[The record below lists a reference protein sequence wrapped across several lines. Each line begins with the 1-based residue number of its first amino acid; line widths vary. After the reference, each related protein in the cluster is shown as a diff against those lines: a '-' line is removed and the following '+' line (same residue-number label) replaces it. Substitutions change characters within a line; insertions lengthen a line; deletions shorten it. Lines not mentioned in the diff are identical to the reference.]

1 MLSLAD
7 TALANE
13 TSIRFGKDFD
23 MGELLDRLNA
33 MDSRPRAPGEPIR
46 SVADQAAQA
55 FRSAS
60 QRVNEVIEAVREPG
74 MPLDTLSRW
83 TRQAPLQALAA
94 AFLVGVIMTRRR

>member
-1 MLSLAD
+1 
-7 TALANE
+7 
-13 TSIRFGKDFD
+13 

-33 MDSRPRAPGEPIR
+33 MDSRPRAPGEPDR
-46 SVADQAAQA
+46 SMVDQVAQA

-60 QRVNEVIEAVREPG
+60 QRVNEAIEAVREPG

-94 AFLVGVIMTRRR
+94 AFLVGVLFTRRRR

>member
-1 MLSLAD
+1 
-7 TALANE
+7 
-13 TSIRFGKDFD
+13 

-60 QRVNEVIEAVREPG
+60 QRLNEVIEAVQEPG
-74 MPLDTLSRW
+74 MPLDSLSRW
-83 TRQAPLQALAA
+83 TRQAPLQALAV
-94 AFLVGVIMTRRR
+94 AFMLGVIFGRRG

>member
-1 MLSLAD
+1 MR
-7 TALANE
+7 NPN
-13 TSIRFGKDFD
+13 
-23 MGELLDRLNA
+23 MGELVDRLNA
-33 MDSRPRAPGEPIR
+33 MDSRPRKPGEPIR

>member
-1 MLSLAD
+1 
-7 TALANE
+7 
-13 TSIRFGKDFD
+13 

-33 MDSRPRAPGEPIR
+33 MDSRPREPGEPIR
-46 SVADQAAQA
+46 SVAAQA

-60 QRVNEVIEAVREPG
+60 QRLNEAIREPG

-94 AFLVGVIMTRRR
+94 AFLVGVIMRRRR

>member
-1 MLSLAD
+1 
-7 TALANE
+7 
-13 TSIRFGKDFD
+13 

-60 QRVNEVIEAVREPG
+60 QRLNEVIEAVQEPG
-74 MPLDTLSRW
+74 MPLARLSRW
-83 TRQAPLQALAA
+83 TRQAPLQALAV
-94 AFLVGVIMTRRR
+94 AFMLGVVFGRRR